1 METLF
6 DILPKMQAA
15 ILDSTELEHICRK
28 QQTLTMKRV
37 AYWLQGHAKLKMATG
52 ECVLS
57 SQLNTLA
64 EELDY
69 LGDLPLTLFSDGEM
83 NEWAS

>member
-15 ILDSTELEHICRK
+15 ILDSTQLEDICRQ

-37 AYWLQGHAKLKMATG
+37 AYWLQGHSKLKLATG

-57 SQLNTLA
+57 SQLQTLA

-69 LGDLPLTLFSDGEM
+69 LGDLPLTLFSDREM
-83 NEWAS
+83 TEWAN

>member
-37 AYWLQGHAKLKMATG
+37 AYWLQGQAKLKMATG

-57 SQLNTLA
+57 SQLKTLA
-64 EELDY
+64 DALDY

-83 NEWAS
+83 NEWVS

>member
-15 ILDSTELEHICRK
+15 MLDSTQLEDICRQ

-37 AYWLQGHAKLKMATG
+37 AYWLQGQAKLKMATG

-83 NEWAS
+83 NEWAN